1 MSLSVIGIAIL
12 FGAIGLVGITNLAKG
27 GFVVLVLITIV
38 MGVYFAIALVCM
50 TITPAAVL
58 MLLAVP
64 FFYILG
70 LSIDGFKYI
79 IKTLSSLVS
88 KSLNSHSNF
97 DKFFIVAVALCLT
110 VLTGALLVILI

>member
-1 MSLSVIGIAIL
+1 MSLSVVGIFFL
-12 FGAIGLVGITNLAKG
+12 FAAIGLFGSSNLAKA
-27 GFVVLVLITIV
+27 GFFGLVLIAIV

-50 TITPAAVL
+50 TISPAAIL

-79 IKTLSSLVS
+79 VKTLI
-88 KSLNSHSNF
+88 SHSNF
-97 DKFFIVAVALCLT
+97 DKFFIVAAALCLT
-110 VLTGALLVILI
+110 ALAVSLLVILI

>member
-1 MSLSVIGIAIL
+1 MG
-12 FGAIGLVGITNLAKG
+12 
-27 GFVVLVLITIV
+27 LVLIGIV
-38 MGVYFAIALVCM
+38 AGVYFAIALVCM
-50 TITPAAVL
+50 TITPAAIF

-79 IKTLSSLVS
+79 IKT
-88 KSLNSHSNF
+88 LNSHSNF